1 MPDHHARVETG
12 ADRGAEHHHAGA
24 AAGVSVEDGHEC
36 DDEQS
41 MQEAT
46 GMPTQRSRC
55 STKRAS
61 VLFIGSQFSN
71 LYTAVDTLAR
81 GRVVCAAAPA
91 GCHSRRR
98 TKWWRRKLSS
108 MVWRHRRR
116 KSPIK
121 IGSPTPGASTSLS
134 SQGRQLGLR
143 SRYRLSLVNYRFFI
157 IQGCFLAIQMGVL
170 ALGVVPSSQ
179 S

>member
-1 MPDHHARVETG
+1 MRNKKTHCVLRNKIPPPHH
-12 ADRGAEHHHAGA
+12 DAGG

-55 STKRAS
+55 SKKRAS
-61 VLFIGSQFSN
+61 VLFIGTQFSN
-71 LYTAVDTLAR
+71 LYTAVDTPAR

-116 KSPIK
+116 KIPIK

-143 SRYRLSLVNYRFFI
+143 SRYRLSFR
-157 IQGCFLAIQMGVL
+157 
-170 ALGVVPSSQ
+170 
-179 S
+179 